1 MASLLAEY
9 ERRRE
14 AGEIRPD
21 DAQLPVIAR
30 LDALADA
37 LQSLPKPGGLLAR
50 FRKPQAPPKGLY
62 IHGEVG
68 RGKTMLMDLFFASA
82 DVSPKRRVHFHAF
95 MQDVHRRLH
104 AARKTQ
110 AQDALAPVAKAI
122 AAEARLLCLDEMQI
136 TDIADA
142 MIVGRLFE
150 GLLAAGTV
158 IVTTSNLAPQQLY
171 RDGLNRHL
179 FLPFITLIGARLD
192 VISLDSATDYRM
204 GRVKA
209 HETFLTPLSPETDR
223 HLQDL
228 WRRLTDTEQGEA
240 MEIDVLGRKLHVPQA
255 AHGCARFSFA
265 ELCEKPLGPPDY
277 LALAHNF
284 RTVFVEHIPALGPD
298 RRNEAKRFVLLID
311 TLYDARVRFVASS
324 EQPAERIYP
333 AGDHA
338 FEFGRT
344 VSRLKEM
351 QSAGW
356 WGKAIVET

>member
-209 HETFLTPLSPETDR
+209 HETFLTPLNDETDR

-228 WRRLTDTEQGEA
+228 WRRLTDTEQGEP
-240 MEIDVLGRKLHVPQA
+240 MEIDVLGRKLHVTQA
-255 AHGCARFSFA
+255 AHGCARSSFA

-298 RRNEAKRFVLLID
+298 RRNEDKRFVLLID